1 LDLALLRTFLT
12 VHRAGSFTRAAQ
24 LLGVSQPAVT
34 GQIRTLERQ
43 LGRPLFQRL
52 PRGVE
57 STSVAVELAGR
68 VAPHLDALAEITESS
83 PDEDPHRTLHLAA
96 PPEFTASHLLPALA
110 PLIAQGLGLRIS
122 NQHGD
127 TALAG
132 LASAAYDLVISTRRP
147 RAQIFR
153 ATPLLDEEYVLVAAG
168 PWVRLLPSGAG
179 AASADGEP
187 ADPRPPD
194 SADPAPAPADPTLT
208 ALDRI
213 PLIDCDERLPF
224 ATRYWHTVF
233 DRRPARPASVVA
245 PDLTGVLSAVLSGA
259 GMAVLPRRMCQEAIT
274 AGRLRPLIEP
284 PLSPLRT
291 YFLVV
296 RAGSLVQPAI
306 SRTHGRLLSAATDW

>member
-1 LDLALLRTFLT
+1 VDLALLRTFLT

-24 LLGVSQPAVT
+24 LLGLSQPAVT

-68 VAPHLDALAEITESS
+68 VAPHLDALAEITEHR
-83 PDEDPHRTLHLAA
+83 PDDDPHRTLHLAA

-110 PLIAQGLGLRIS
+110 PMIAQGLGLRITS
-122 NQHGD
+122 AHGD
-127 TALAG
+127 AALAG
-132 LASAAYDLVISTRRP
+132 LASAAFDLVVCTRRP

-153 ATPLLDEEYVLVAAG
+153 ATPLLDEEYVLVAAER
-168 PWVRLLPSGAG
+168 WSRKFPSGPST
-179 AASADGEP
+179 ASDQ
-187 ADPRPPD
+187 
-194 SADPAPAPADPTLT
+194 
-208 ALDRI
+208 ALPVLDEI
-213 PLIDCDERLPF
+213 PLVDCDERLPF

-233 DRRPARPASVVA
+233 DRRPGRAASLVA
-245 PDLTGVLSAVLSGA
+245 ADLTGVLSAVLSGA
-259 GMAVLPRRMCQEAIT
+259 GMAVLPRRMCREAV
-274 AGRLRPLIEP
+274 AGGRLHPLFDP

-306 SRTHGRLLSAATDW
+306 SRTHGRLLSAASDW